1 MTTTGQAATTQRQCK
16 GTTKA
21 GAPCQSFAVT
31 GSDFCIMHSPER
43 AAAMA
48 VARRAGGLARHGRR
62 VGTTGDEGPVK
73 VTLASMADVLALL
86 ERTVNDVL
94 LMENSLSRA
103 RVIGSLCTSWG
114 QLWES
119 SELER
124 RVAALEAL
132 DHDDTTGTAD

>member
-1 MTTTGQAATTQRQCK
+1 MTTTGNSATTQRPCK
-16 GTTKA
+16 GTTRA
-21 GAPCQSFAVT
+21 GAPCGAFAVV
-31 GSDFCIMHSPER
+31 GSDYCIMHAPER

-73 VTLASMADVLALL
+73 LASMADVLALL

-103 RVIGSLCTSWG
+103 RVIGSLCGTWG

-119 SELER
+119 SELEK

-132 DHDDTTGTAD
+132 QGG